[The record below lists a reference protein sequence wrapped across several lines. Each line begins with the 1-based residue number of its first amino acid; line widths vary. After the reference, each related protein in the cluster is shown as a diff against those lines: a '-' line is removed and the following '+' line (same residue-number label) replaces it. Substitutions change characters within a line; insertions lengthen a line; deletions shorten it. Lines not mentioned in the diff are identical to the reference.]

1 MDHQKH
7 LFELPERVTYLNG
20 AYMSPQLKA
29 VTRVGIEAIH
39 RKSRPYEIESTDFF
53 IGRTLL
59 KQRFAT
65 LIDAPDP
72 EDTAI
77 IPSVSYGLANV
88 AQNIELNPGDEIVLL
103 KEQFP
108 SNVYCWHERA
118 LQTGAVIK
126 NITPPES
133 FSERA
138 TMWNRALL
146 EAITPKTKVVAI
158 PHVHWADGTI
168 YDLRAIREKTKEYN
182 AFLVIDGTQSIGA
195 LPFSIKEIQPDALV
209 CGGYKCMLG
218 PYALGMAYYAK
229 RLQNGTPIE
238 HNWMNRTGSDDFTG
252 LVDYKD
258 TYQPKAGRF
267 SMGESS
273 NFILVPMLT
282 SAIEQLLEWGTEN
295 IQEYCR
301 KISSHSISKLRA
313 LGCFI
318 EDDHHRAHHLFGV
331 FPPSGTD
338 LLKLKALLRENS
350 IYISFRGKV
359 IRVSPNVYNTTNEME
374 KLVHCFEQVLP

>member
-7 LFELPERVTYLNG
+7 LFELPEQVTYLNG

-29 VTRVGIEAIH
+29 VTQAGIEAIH

-59 KQRFAT
+59 KQRFAS
-65 LIDAPDP
+65 LINAPDP

-77 IPSVSYGLANV
+77 IPSVSYGLANA
-88 AQNIELNPGDEIVLL
+88 AQNIELGPQDEIVLL

-118 LQTGAVIK
+118 LQTGAIVK
-126 NITPPES
+126 NVMPPET

-138 TMWNRALL
+138 VTWNKAIL

-158 PHVHWADGTI
+158 PHIHWADGTM
-168 YDLRAIREKTKEYN
+168 YDLKAIRAKTKEYN
-182 AFLVIDGTQSIGA
+182 AFLIIDGTQSIGA
-195 LPFSIKEIQPDALV
+195 LPFSVSEIQPDALV
-209 CGGYKCMLG
+209 CGGYKWMLG

-229 RLQNGTPIE
+229 SLQKGIPIE
-238 HNWMNRTGSDDFTG
+238 QNWMNRLGSDDFAG

-267 SMGESS
+267 SVGESS
-273 NFILVPMLT
+273 NFILLPMLT
-282 SAIEQLLEWGTEN
+282 KAIEQLLEWGIEN
-295 IQEYCR
+295 IQEYCQ
-301 KISSHSISKLRA
+301 KISADSVSKLRTM
-313 LGCFI
+313 GCFV
-318 EDDHHRAHHLFGV
+318 EDDRHRAHHLFGV
-331 FPPSGTD
+331 FPPAGTD
-338 LLKLKALLRENS
+338 LSKLNRLLKENN
-350 IYISFRGKV
+350 IFISFRGKV
-359 IRVSPNVYNTTNEME
+359 IRVSPSVYNTTYEIE
-374 KLVHCFEQVLP
+374 KLVHCFEKVLS